1 MVTVLG
7 MMLSGFWT
15 HGTGTGGGGPAP
27 AAAVQKLISPQLSAT
42 IQAELT

>member
-15 HGTGTGGGGPAP
+15 HGTGTGGGGPTP
-27 AAAVQKLISPQLSAT
+27 AAAVQKLISPAFAAT
-42 IQAELT
+42 LNGELT